1 MSLSKNVRAKAHLKI
16 EEKVKIIELYSE
28 DSTLNFQKFTEKVN
42 FRLPLNVS
50 RPTVQRI
57 IKDKVYRKTKN
68 KYLYIKNL
76 MKISH
81 KAF

>member
-28 DSTLNFQKFTEKVN
+28 DSTLNFQKFTEKMN
-42 FRLPLNVS
+42 FRLHLNVS